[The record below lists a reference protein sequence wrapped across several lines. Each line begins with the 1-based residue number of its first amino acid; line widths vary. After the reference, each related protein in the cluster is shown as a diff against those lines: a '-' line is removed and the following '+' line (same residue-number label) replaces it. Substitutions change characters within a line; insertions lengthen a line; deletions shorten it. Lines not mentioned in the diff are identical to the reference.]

1 MAWLVEFD
9 LYNDSQS
16 KEKKMITL
24 RFTFGLGVLLS
35 AGAFAQEPPPPP
47 GQIGF
52 SYQGGDFVFMRT
64 EGAKENKLV
73 KNSPYS
79 AQSVTEF
86 TQTLADGNRIHRTT
100 AGSIARDSEGRTR
113 REQTLSGI
121 GPMASTGEA
130 MKSVTINDPVT
141 GTSYSLEPNSHAA
154 HVMHYTAFNTT
165 YNVRVNK
172 DGAEKV
178 AAEKMALDK
187 AKAEMMV
194 KMKVR
199 SRGLEP
205 NTKSEDLGTQVM
217 EGVTVEGKRVTR
229 TIPAGEI
236 GNERPLEIVTESWFS
251 PELQVVVMSRT
262 SDPRSGDSV
271 YKLTNV
277 SRAEPDRSLFEVPAD
292 YHVSEEGKGGVMLR
306 HATPRP
312 EE

>member
-1 MAWLVEFD
+1 MMTKLC
-9 LYNDSQS
+9 
-16 KEKKMITL
+16 
-24 RFTFGLGVLLS
+24 FTFALGVVFS
-35 AGAFAQEPPPPP
+35 AGALAQEPPPPP
-47 GQIGF
+47 GQVGF

-64 EGAKENKLV
+64 EGAKENKIV

-100 AGSIARDSEGRTR
+100 SGSIARDSEGRTR

-121 GPMASTGEA
+121 GAMASTGES
-130 MKSVTINDPVT
+130 MKSVMISDPVT
-141 GTSYSLEPNSHAA
+141 GTNYSLEPNIHAA
-154 HVMHYTAFNTT
+154 HVMHYTSFNTT
-165 YNVRVNK
+165 YVQTNNGVK
-172 DGAEKV
+172 EKV
-178 AAEKMALDK
+178 AAEKMAVDK
-187 AKAEMMV
+187 ASAEMLA

-199 SRGLEP
+199 ARGP
-205 NTKSEDLGTQVM
+205 DSNTKTDDLGTQVM
-217 EGVTVEGKRVTR
+217 EGVSVQGKRVTR

-236 GNERPLEIVTESWFS
+236 GNERPLEIVTETWYS
-251 PELQVVVMSRT
+251 PELQVVVMSKT

-277 SRAEPDRSLFEVPAD
+277 SRAEPDRALFEVPAD
-292 YHVSEEGKGGVMLR
+292 YHVSEERKGGVMLR